1 MPNGAGNPRDR
12 ELARD
17 ILDDFRGSGYYA
29 DPKIL
34 GGLIRDEGK
43 TDSDNEQRAIE
54 IIRLLLRAYGNGKS
68 QEQVMEELTSALG
81 GAA

>member
-1 MPNGAGNPRDR
+1 MPNGTGNTRAH
-12 ELARD
+12 ELARN
-17 ILDDFRGSGYYA
+17 ILDDFRGAGYYA

-34 GGLIRDEGK
+34 SGLIRVEGN

-54 IIRLLLRAYGNGKS
+54 IIRLMLRAYGNGKP